1 MPSSFDL
8 AVTQNIQKM
17 ALARLAQEQAEARAL
32 AERQRAE
39 ALAAEAAL
47 AEAAREAR
55 IRAEQEREEAR
66 LRAERAQAE
75 ERARL
80 EAEAVEAAVVAE
92 LNRLRNRSHIEV
104 LQDEVAALRAELAE
118 AKENTHKRMP
128 LLLPIHT
135 CRDGSL
141 DMRYKS
147 SRILAIKNHEDILGA
162 DPAFGWPKDLIISYQ
177 LGGKNLEACCPS
189 NNSITLEGPDLTIL
203 SATWRVRSDWASRQH
218 GAPAEMVRN
227 WRNGGKA
234 DVTDCLRALIREM

>member
-1 MPSSFDL
+1 MSF
-8 AVTQNIQKM
+8 AQNIQKM
-17 ALARLAQEQAEARAL
+17 AMERLAKEQAEARAL
-32 AERQRAE
+32 AERMRAE

-47 AEAAREAR
+47 VESARQAR

-66 LRAERAQAE
+66 IRAERAQAE

-80 EAEAVEAAVVAE
+80 EAEAIEAAVVAE
-92 LNRLRNRSHIEV
+92 LNRLRNRSPLEV

-118 AKENTHKRMP
+118 AKENSQKKMP

-141 DMRYKS
+141 DMRYKT
-147 SRILAIKNHEDILGA
+147 SRILSIQNHENILGA

-177 LGGKNLEACCPS
+177 LHGKKLEVTCAS
-189 NNSITLEGPDLTIL
+189 NQTITLAGPDLTIL

-227 WRNGGKA
+227 WWPKGEA
-234 DVTDCLRALIREM
+234 DVSDCLRALIRDM